1 MRSILLDLAQHAT
14 AAALLVLSCPTHLA
28 LSQQLIHVHSA
39 QLDFTNR
46 IQEYMTVN
54 HAKQERPVLQT
65 HLCAT
70 TLQIVR
76 KECML
81 VEQKQYV
88 LPVELEST
96 VAKSHRFQNQH
107 VFVVL
112 LENTMIKLDRFL
124 KQIVQIVKSA
134 STTAN

>member
-1 MRSILLDLAQHAT
+1 VANVPAPTSAHLGLSKMKRTKPRANPALLDSYNPMLAE
-14 AAALLVLSCPTHLA
+14 V
-28 LSQQLIHVHSA
+28 IV
-39 QLDFTNR
+39 
-46 IQEYMTVN
+46 I

-107 VFVVL
+107 VFVVS
-112 LENTMIKLDRFL
+112 LENTMVKLDRLL
-124 KQIVQIVKSA
+124 KQIVQTVNKV
-134 STTAN
+134 STMAN